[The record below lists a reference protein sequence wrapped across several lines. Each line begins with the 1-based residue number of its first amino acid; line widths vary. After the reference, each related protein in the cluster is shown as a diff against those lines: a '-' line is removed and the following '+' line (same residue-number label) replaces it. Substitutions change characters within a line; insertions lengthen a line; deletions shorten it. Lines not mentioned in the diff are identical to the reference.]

1 MTEEE
6 YLVWEDQQKQNA
18 IEAANGGPTETG
30 PPQPAATPAAAS
42 PEPTPEAPVAPP
54 EQPTA
59 PPQPVENTNTP
70 EQQLNPVQQFAQ
82 NVQGVI
88 EDPIGAVKNVQN
100 AVASVTNPE
109 IKDPNAALASDLT
122 RMIPSAI
129 ANGPTGV
136 ITQAFKDL
144 GSDAIGNLPGLGWVD
159 DQYDKNTR
167 FQNPALQNI
176 REKMSVLIPAGLAG
190 TAAATYSGGL
200 AAPAVVKGL
209 ASLALSVGADAG
221 IAAVSDQSETEN
233 NTLRDLD
240 DMFPNL
246 NIPDRFKTLDGDS
259 PEVRTEKHIY
269 DSIGMSLVGE
279 FLGFS
284 MQVGKPLMKWMV
296 PLNRNAEVYKAG
308 QLSTVMDR
316 ETAAAIATIDEQ
328 VSLGIVDPKQL
339 ETLNVKRNELIKQA
353 ETTGSS
359 EVTTSPLEAAVE
371 RADDTRQMQIDEDG
385 IAAIREAPE
394 SIEYD
399 PTITS
404 KITNEMNVP
413 RTAIPPGNVAR
424 NMADV
429 AAIKRGISPGS
440 GTPAPVLTSPMIRKG
455 LGVNGTTRNVVVGL
469 AEATRST
476 GRFAAVV
483 DGVRMNKPEMDS
495 SAWKVYQDIILA
507 DSVDDVRQLFAS
519 RRDVKNI
526 LDGQI
531 DYVNEEQA
539 MGIGFAMR
547 DLVNT
552 YLGREVTEAS
562 ARVMD
567 TLGREVMAQ
576 TKALVD
582 FGSAANKEVVM
593 DNVFDKLNFLM
604 DEYAINKYVSG
615 WQLQNKRWWQGRFG
629 NQAGEQLAMTTKM
642 FDDAIKKKKGMNK
655 ALTEQIKQLAKDNP
669 EMADAMV
676 DAYAMSN
683 GDVDTLVKLN
693 KYVEQQLNPLSA
705 FVSPKGAT
713 KMTSFASGLWSVK
726 FNNILS
732 GLSAVRTGV
741 GATVLNT
748 LKATNAI
755 TGAGLE
761 SLVTRD
767 PAALRETMY
776 IYSAWSETNM
786 RALKYGWS
794 QWKRANADPNFAQEA
809 SRQDFV
815 FESQKNL
822 EIIDKVAST
831 WGDNDYGKKFFYNWN
846 KANHEV
852 SKSPFMRWGTNAMIG
867 VDGFTKSTQ
876 ATLQSR
882 AEIYLESAKKGVD
895 VKNFREA
902 ERANYSKMFDKEGRL
917 TNEAAKN
924 ASGEI
929 NMNLDDGLASLISSG
944 TNQVPV
950 LRSLFTFPKTGINAI
965 KVASSYTPLMAIPGM
980 SKYTKLLHAG
990 KDIDKIKLALGE
1002 HGIDF
1007 DTTPNAMQIYNNL
1020 RREYIGRQAS
1030 AATLVSVGT
1039 AYGLAGNI
1047 RGPGHHDP
1055 SRRQKER
1062 DNLGY
1067 IPYTIKIPGTDI
1079 WFDYRGLGEPIASLL
1094 TVVGSSSYYLGQ
1106 TDTAVHQDIQD
1117 KLAWTVTA
1125 AYTNQSF
1132 VSQLEPL
1139 VGLLTGDET
1148 AIRRFASNEIRS
1160 FIPQSG
1166 AVGVM
1171 ANAISSSQK
1180 DIHNNLL
1187 EYVMNRVPGTNTM
1200 LPERRDYWTGNA
1212 LNDINNPILRAI
1224 NAGNPLKVSEGVE
1237 PWRQELLSIGY
1248 DGLSL
1253 VSKDTSGV
1261 LEYPAEVR
1269 DLIYERMGD
1278 SKPYQEAKRLLGM
1291 KKYQNE
1297 IAALKSS
1304 RAKGFT
1310 TDQLKASNTEIWRR
1324 LDDVVR
1330 SSLRTAEASVMSEN
1344 EYAQQYIQKG
1354 NASKTA
1360 QQQGRYEDAERLQR
1374 EMEPLLKMI
1383 K

>member
-6 YLVWEDQQKQNA
+6 FLIWDDQQKQA
-18 IEAANGGPTETG
+18 AAEAANGGTSQLG
-30 PPQPAATPAAAS
+30 PPQPAPAESTEA
-42 PEPTPEAPVAPP
+42 PQPTPEAPVAPP
-54 EQPTA
+54 VQPTA

-129 ANGPTGV
+129 ANGPTGI
-136 ITQAFKDL
+136 ITQALQDF

-190 TAAATYSGGL
+190 TAAATYSGGI

-209 ASLALSVGADAG
+209 ASLALSVGADAT

-296 PLNRNAEVYKAG
+296 PLNKNAEIYKAG

-316 ETAAAIATIDEQ
+316 ETAAALATIDEQ

-339 ETLNVKRNELIKQA
+339 ESLNVKRNELIQQA
-353 ETTGSS
+353 QTTGSS
-359 EVTTSPLEAAVE
+359 EVTTSRLEAAVE
-371 RADDTRQMQIDEDG
+371 RADDSRQVQIDEDG

-413 RTAIPPGNVAR
+413 RSAIPPGNVAR

-429 AAIKRGISPGS
+429 AALKRGISPGS

-455 LGVNGTTRNVVVGL
+455 LGVDGTTRNVVVGL

-507 DSVDDVRQLFAS
+507 DSVEDVRQLFAS
-519 RRDVKNI
+519 RRDIKNI

-629 NQAGEQLAMTTKM
+629 NQAGEQLAMTTKQ

-655 ALTEQIKQLAKDNP
+655 ALTDEIKQLAKENP

-693 KYVEQQLNPLSA
+693 KYVEQQLDPLSS
-705 FVSPKGAT
+705 FISPRGAT

-732 GLSAVRTGV
+732 GLSAIRTGV

-761 SLVTRD
+761 SIVTRD
-767 PAALRETMY
+767 PAALRESMY

-786 RALKYGWS
+786 RSLKYGWS

-815 FESQKNL
+815 FESEKNL
-822 EIIDKVAST
+822 EILDKVAAS
-831 WGDNDYGKKFFYNWN
+831 WGDDKFGKKFFYNWN
-846 KANHEV
+846 KTNHEV

-882 AEIYLESAKKGVD
+882 AEIYLDAAKKGVD

-902 ERANYSKMFDKEGRL
+902 ERINYSKMFDSEGRL

-924 ASGEI
+924 AAGEI
-929 NMNLDDGLASLISSG
+929 NMNLDDGLASVISSA

-950 LRSLFTFPKTGINAI
+950 MRSLFTFPKTGLNAL
-965 KVASSYTPLMAIPGM
+965 KYASSYTPLMAIPGM

-1007 DTTPNAMQIYNNL
+1007 DTTPNAMQMYNNL

-1030 AATLVSVGT
+1030 AAVFVSTGM
-1039 AYGLAGNI
+1039 AYGLAGNV

-1067 IPYTIKIPGTDI
+1067 IPFTIKIPGTDI

-1139 VGLLTGDET
+1139 AGLLTGDET
-1148 AIRRFASNEIRS
+1148 AINRFVSNEVRS

-1166 AVGVM
+1166 ALGVM
-1171 ANAISSSQK
+1171 ANAISSTQK

-1187 EYVMNRVPGTNTM
+1187 DYVKNRIPGVNAM
-1200 LPERRDYWTGNA
+1200 LPERRDYWTGDA

-1248 DGLSL
+1248 DGMSL
-1253 VSKDTSGV
+1253 ITKDTSGT

-1269 DLIYERMGD
+1269 DLIYERMGETQPW
-1278 SKPYQEAKRLLGM
+1278 KEAKRLLGM

-1297 IAALKSS
+1297 IAGIKKARTEGYTTVQI
-1304 RAKGFT
+1304 RAQ
-1310 TDQLKASNTEIWRR
+1310 DTEIFDA
-1324 LDDVVR
+1324 LDEVVKR
-1330 SSLRTAEASVMSEN
+1330 SKNTAEASVMRDN
-1344 EYAQQYIQKG
+1344 KDIRDYINYGKQ
-1354 NASKTA
+1354 SKTYVE
-1360 QQQGRYEDAERLQR
+1360 QNRTEDATRVQDQMKVLLQN
-1374 EMEPLLKMI
+1374 I
-1383 K
+1383 